1 MPPTMK
7 TQIDIRWT
15 EDADQKFAGRI
26 RQWAKAA
33 IECPAEKN
41 RPDRLLICIYHR
53 MDELQAFLNKEKE
66 ALGVVSEGETEFI
79 AIHEAWRGYP
89 RIHICRERI
98 ENLSETVVQ
107 GAVQHE
113 LAHGILHGSLEFYR
127 FRFSR
132 QLIAEGEKLGLN
144 LRLIQL
150 CVYLLSIALKDGEV
164 IHQLAAKG
172 LAPGQIALLE
182 HMLADTDA
190 ERDVWDKIRPTPGQ
204 RKIAI
209 ASFMKTLLPVVK
221 LAAEKN
227 DAGRRLLKRWK
238 SAYGWISET
247 DRRQIMRFASE
258 AVANTA
264 GSFQDRLEQTAFKL
278 ITDPRL

>member
-1 MPPTMK
+1 M
-7 TQIDIRWT
+7 
-15 EDADQKFAGRI
+15 
-26 RQWAKAA
+26 
-33 IECPAEKN
+33 
-41 RPDRLLICIYHR
+41 H
-53 MDELQAFLNKEKE
+53 
-66 ALGVVSEGETEFI
+66 
-79 AIHEAWRGYP
+79 
-89 RIHICRERI
+89 
-98 ENLSETVVQ
+98 
-107 GAVQHE
+107 
-113 LAHGILHGSLEFYR
+113 
-127 FRFSR
+127 
-132 QLIAEGEKLGLN
+132 
-144 LRLIQL
+144 LIQL

-172 LAPGQIALLE
+172 LASGQIALLE

-190 ERDVWDKIRPTPGQ
+190 ERDVWDKIRPTPAQ

-247 DRRQIMRFASE
+247 DRRQIIRFASE